1 MHGRRQDSLFNS
13 EAYTGGRDR
22 DRTCDPY
29 HVKKACEVEAVGNQ
43 GTRVA
48 VSGTGGTC
56 SKDVPRPVVAYDQR
70 ALPITGIPDRSFEW
84 AWRANQC

>member
-1 MHGRRQDSLFNS
+1 
-13 EAYTGGRDR
+13 
-22 DRTCDPY
+22 
-29 HVKKACEVEAVGNQ
+29 VGNQ

-70 ALPITGIPDRSFEW
+70 ALPITGIPGRSFEW
-84 AWRANQC
+84 A